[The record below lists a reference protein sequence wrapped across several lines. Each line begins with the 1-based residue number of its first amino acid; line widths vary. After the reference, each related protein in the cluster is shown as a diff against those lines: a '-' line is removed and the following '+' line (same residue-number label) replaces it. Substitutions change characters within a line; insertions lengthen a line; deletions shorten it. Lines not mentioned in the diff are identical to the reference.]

1 MQAKLIKLHTNENR
15 AFLTSKKC
23 LGTDF
28 HESDF
33 ALFRDGWGISR
44 GEVLRKICGRLF
56 PGKERMMEQGIGAV
70 GRLFTP
76 GMIYCSL
83 EGRKD
88 MGRLVI

>member
-1 MQAKLIKLHTNENR
+1 
-15 AFLTSKKC
+15 
-23 LGTDF
+23 
-28 HESDF
+28 
-33 ALFRDGWGISR
+33 
-44 GEVLRKICGRLF
+44 
-56 PGKERMMEQGIGAV
+56 MMEQGIGAV

>member
-1 MQAKLIKLHTNENR
+1 MKATLPCSATGEEFREGSFAEDLRTFVSGEGEDD
-15 AFLTSKKC
+15 
-23 LGTDF
+23 GT
-28 HESDF
+28 
-33 ALFRDGWGISR
+33 
-44 GEVLRKICGRLF
+44 
-56 PGKERMMEQGIGAV
+56 GIGAV